1 MIHIHNDNR
10 VYVYNDILCTVLVSN
25 TMEKPFISK
34 EHSNVLLNIEAN
46 SYVKYRLIIKCKGHM
61 KQQNTV
67 FIYYTSYIIKFLQC
81 LVFE

>member
-10 VYVYNDILCTVLVSN
+10 VYVYNDILCTVLVSD

-34 EHSNVLLNIEAN
+34 EHSNVLLNIKAN
-46 SYVKYRLIIKCKGHM
+46 SYVYRLIIKCKGHM